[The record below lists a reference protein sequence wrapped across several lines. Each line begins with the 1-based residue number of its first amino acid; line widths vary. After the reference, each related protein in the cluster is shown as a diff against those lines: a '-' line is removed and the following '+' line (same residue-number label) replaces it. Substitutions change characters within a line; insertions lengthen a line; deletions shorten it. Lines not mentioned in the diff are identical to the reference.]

1 MATKKKVQ
9 QEYYGEAPKNPQ
21 QKVFAEAILNPEKL
35 IVFCNACAGSGKTFI
50 AVATAN
56 ILVQHGLYDG
66 IVYIVSP
73 VQEEKSGFLPGDA
86 DSKTRVYTSP
96 LYDALYKLGINPNT
110 AVNQESIMNLKNG
123 TGYID
128 CVSHLWL
135 RGCNLENKICII
147 EESQNF
153 YKDELK
159 LEENEYLMCELD
171 GYDVYNGDK
180 YVGNVEE
187 VVINEVN
194 PLIKVNGYY
203 IPLQKNFIKKVD
215 VNNKKIICQNIDEL
229 VKEG

>member
-1 MATKKKVQ
+1 MNIVIGKIVNTFGIKGELKIVINFEMANRALKK
-9 QEYYGEAPKNPQ
+9 G
-21 QKVFAEAILNPEKL
+21 
-35 IVFCNACAGSGKTFI
+35 
-50 AVATAN
+50 
-56 ILVQHGLYDG
+56 
-66 IVYIVSP
+66 
-73 VQEEKSGFLPGDA
+73 
-86 DSKTRVYTSP
+86 
-96 LYDALYKLGINPNT
+96 
-110 AVNQESIMNLKNG
+110 
-123 TGYID
+123 
-128 CVSHLWL
+128 
-135 RGCNLENKICII
+135 NKIII
-147 EESQNF
+147 NNKERLITNSRFHHHNYLVEIDNIKDINEVTYLIGSKVLIN
-153 YKDELK
+153 KDELK